1 MIMMSH
7 EAEKLAE
14 RISEPERTRI
24 LELAAD
30 RAEEQGEE
38 WIAEW
43 CIRRIC
49 EEEGVA
55 LPD

>member
-1 MIMMSH
+1 MMSH